1 MAKPR
6 FLTEDAFRQFLNSL
20 DRSHLFGTVVED
32 ERVAFAPFEPDTVD
46 ELTVRCRRPAVS
58 ARSFLYP
65 AKERVAVY
73 PGREVPWEPEVS
85 PEKPSVLVG
94 ARACELR
101 ALAILDWVFLEGD
114 FVDPFYKARRE
125 ALLLVAS
132 DCVAF
137 APSCFCTLLGEKP
150 YPTGGYDLNLS
161 PIEGGYVVESGSDR
175 GEKAASDY
183 LGSAPE
189 ATPEQLEERDRIR
202 KDIEEKLVQQNKEFD
217 TGRTPEQLSEL
228 VAQEIEAG
236 GWNPTMA
243 KCVECGACTNICP
256 TCYCFYLYDQESE
269 LSDEAKERV
278 RFWDSCL
285 FADYARMA
293 GVGGMKA
300 TPRAAFVSRYRNR
313 FLHKYAWQ
321 YQQLGRL
328 GCVGCGRCF
337 EACAGGIDVREVLR
351 DLTK

>member
-1 MAKPR
+1 M
-6 FLTEDAFRQFLNSL
+6 
-20 DRSHLFGTVVED
+20 VED
-32 ERVAFAPFEPDTVD
+32 DRVIFGPFEPGTVD
-46 ELTVRCRRPAVS
+46 KLTVRCRRPAVS
-58 ARSFLYP
+58 SRSFLYP

-73 PGREVPWEPEVS
+73 PARDVPWEPEVG
-85 PEKPSVLVG
+85 PEKPPVLVG
-94 ARACELR
+94 ARGCELR
-101 ALAILDWVFLEGD
+101 ALSLLDWVFLEGD

-125 ALLLVAS
+125 ALLVVAS

-161 PIEGGYVVESGSDR
+161 PIEGGYVVEAGSPR
-175 GEKAASDY
+175 GEKAASEY

-189 ATPEQLEERDRIR
+189 ATAEQLEERDRIR
-202 KDIEEKLVQQNKEFD
+202 M
-217 TGRTPEQLSEL
+217 SEL
-228 VAQEIEAG
+228 VAQVIEAK

-256 TCYCFYLYDQESE
+256 TCYCFYLYDQQSE
-269 LSDEAKERV
+269 LSDETKERV

-293 GVGGMKA
+293 GVGGVKA
-300 TPRAAFVSRYRNR
+300 NPRAAFVSRYRNR

-321 YQQLGRL
+321 YQQVGRL

-337 EACAGGIDVREVLR
+337 DACAGGIDLREVLR
-351 DLTK
+351 DLAK